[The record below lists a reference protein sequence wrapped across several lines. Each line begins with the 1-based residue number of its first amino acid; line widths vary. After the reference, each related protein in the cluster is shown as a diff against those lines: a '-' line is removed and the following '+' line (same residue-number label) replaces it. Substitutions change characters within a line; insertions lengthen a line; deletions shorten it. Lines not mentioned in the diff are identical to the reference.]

1 MPQARFPLQTLSLA
15 ALLTVAASVPAGDA
29 TGGRLRDAMLARRA
43 PATTPTELP
52 AGTQVTRDLAYGR
65 DPRQRYDVYAPAT
78 ARGAPIIVMAH
89 GGGWAFGDKA
99 SPAVVGNKAAHWLA
113 RGAVFVSV
121 NYRLLPDAGPRTQ
134 AEDLARALATVQR
147 RAAEFGGDAA
157 RVVLMGHSAGAHL
170 AALVHADRALTAAA
184 GARPWLGTVLL
195 DGAALDVP
203 ALMAGRPMRLH
214 SDAFGS
220 DPRQWEAAS
229 PLHALSGPTA
239 PLLAVCAARRREACP
254 QAEAFVR
261 RANALGGRAEVLAVP
276 LSHLQINRD
285 LGAPGPYTRSVDRFM
300 QALDPRFG
308 QPAAPSNTRSSSS
321 PSSASAGPA
330 P

>member
-29 TGGRLRDAMLARRA
+29 TGGPLRDAVLARRA

-99 SPAVVGNKAAHWLA
+99 SPGVVGDKAAHWLA

-121 NYRLLPDAGPRTQ
+121 NYRLLPEAPPRVQAG
-134 AEDLARALATVQR
+134 DLALALAAVQR
-147 RAAEFGGDAA
+147 RAVEFGGDPA

-170 AALVHADRALTAAA
+170 AALVHADRALTTRA

-214 SDAFGS
+214 TDAFGS
-220 DPRQWEAAS
+220 DPREWNAAS
-229 PLHALSGPTA
+229 PLHTLSGPTA
-239 PLLAVCAARRREACP
+239 PLLAVCASGRREACP
-254 QAEAFVR
+254 QAQAFVR
-261 RANALGGRAEVLAVP
+261 RVNALGGRAEVLAVP
-276 LSHLQINRD
+276 MSHMAINRE
-285 LGAPGPYTRSVDRFM
+285 LGAPGRYTRQVDAFL
-300 QALDPRFG
+300 QSLDPRLA
-308 QPAAPSNTRSSSS
+308 QPATPSSTRSISS

>member
-1 MPQARFPLQTLSLA
+1 MALPRSLPTATRPLVAAAIAMLIAAHAVAAGRVRDALA
-15 ALLTVAASVPAGDA
+15 DRGRASVP
-29 TGGRLRDAMLARRA
+29 
-43 PATTPTELP
+43 TPGLP
-52 AGTQVTRDLAYGR
+52 AGTRVVRDVGYGA
-65 DPRQRYDVYAPAT
+65 DPRQRFDVYRPAG
-78 ARGAPIIVMAH
+78 ARGAPIVVMAH

-99 SPAVVGNKAAHWLA
+99 SPGVVGDKAAHWLA
-113 RGAVFVSV
+113 RGAVFVSL
-121 NYRLLPDAGPRTQ
+121 NYRLLPQAPPRVQAG
-134 AEDLARALATVQR
+134 DLALALAAVQR
-147 RAAEFGGDAA
+147 RAVEFGGDPA

-170 AALVHADRALTAAA
+170 AALVHADRALSAAG

-214 SDAFGS
+214 TDAFGG
-220 DPRQWEAAS
+220 DPREWNAAS

-239 PLLAVCAARRREACP
+239 PLLAVCASGRREACP

-285 LGAPGPYTRSVDRFM
+285 LGAPGPYTRSVDRFL
-300 QALDPRFG
+300 QTLDPRFG
-308 QPAAPSNTRSSSS
+308 QAATPSNTRSTSS